1 MSTNTNILVLGPFE
15 NLADAQKAVR
25 DAKASSPGQPIT
37 VMIAEGEYFVDQT
50 LCFGPDDSGTP
61 DAPVTF
67 KAAGAVRLTGALAPK
82 ACVPLKESDI
92 PDDVKRAVPE
102 PSQSR
107 VVVFDIPR
115 INPDVSIKTRPHQLG
130 HRGWHCGLHIRY
142 SGSP

>member
-1 MSTNTNILVLGPFE
+1 MSTNTNIPVLGPFE

-50 LCFGPDDSGTP
+50 LSFGPDDSGTP

-67 KAAGAVRLTGALAPK
+67 KALGAVRLTGALAPK

-107 VVVFDIPR
+107 VVVLDMPR
-115 INPDVSIKTRPHQLG
+115 INPERLVRIKG
-130 HRGWHCGLHIRY
+130 ESCW
-142 SGSP
+142 